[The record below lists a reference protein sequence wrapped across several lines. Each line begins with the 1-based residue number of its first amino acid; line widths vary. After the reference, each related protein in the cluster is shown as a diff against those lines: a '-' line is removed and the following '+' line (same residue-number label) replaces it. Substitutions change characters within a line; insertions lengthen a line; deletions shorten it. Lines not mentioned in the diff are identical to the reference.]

1 MDFSSLFDNYFFILH
16 AVLGIVFGVVIY
28 SFKIQS
34 IRYYQML
41 IMSLLYLVLLLL
53 FWKGAWV
60 WLKISFI
67 PYFILLGCIMR
78 IYLIIYS
85 KLIKIVRGKIGQGV
99 VIGVYGVAAYL
110 VIVSWLT
117 ILVLIEF

>member
-41 IMSLLYLVLLLL
+41 IIIAFIILERCLGMVEDFLYTIFYTPWLYYANL
-53 FWKGAWV
+53 FNN
-60 WLKISFI
+60 L
-67 PYFILLGCIMR
+67 
-78 IYLIIYS
+78 
-85 KLIKIVRGKIGQGV
+85 
-99 VIGVYGVAAYL
+99 
-110 VIVSWLT
+110 
-117 ILVLIEF
+117 

>member
-41 IMSLLYLVLLLL
+41 IMSLLYFSIAFYYFGKVL
-53 FWKGAWV
+53 G
-60 WLKISFI
+60 
-67 PYFILLGCIMR
+67 
-78 IYLIIYS
+78 
-85 KLIKIVRGKIGQGV
+85 
-99 VIGVYGVAAYL
+99 YG
-110 VIVSWLT
+110 
-117 ILVLIEF
+117 